1 MGQGLVEPVD
11 DMRVTNPPT
20 NAALLD
26 YLAQDFV
33 RSGYDIKQ
41 LIRSIVRS
49 DAYQR
54 TAMPTPRNAS
64 DTHYYSHFFFKRLA
78 AEPLLDAVDSAT
90 GVGEKFDGYPAGLRA
105 TELPDTTSQSY
116 FLDLFG
122 RPARNIVCQCERTE
136 APNLG
141 QVLHFMNG
149 KSINA
154 RIASKDGRVAKL
166 IAAKTPNV
174 KLIEELYLAA
184 LSRYPSEDETM
195 EALMDLLRAKDRQK
209 EAEDLLWAL
218 LNSKEFLFNH

>member
-1 MGQGLVEPVD
+1 MGLGMVEPVD

-33 RSGYDIKQ
+33 DHGYDVQWLMRAI
-41 LIRSIVRS
+41 LRS

-54 TAMPTPRNAS
+54 TAQPTPANAV
-64 DTHYYSHFFFKRLA
+64 DTHYYSHFFFKRLP
-78 AEPLLDAVDSAT
+78 AEPLLDAVDTAT
-90 GVGEKFDGYPAGLRA
+90 GVDEKFTGYPKGLRA
-105 TELPDTTSQSY
+105 TELPDTTVESY

-122 RPARNIVCQCERTE
+122 RPARNIVCQCERLD

-149 KSINA
+149 KGINA
-154 RIASKDGRVAKL
+154 RLSAKDGRVAKL
-166 IAAKTPNV
+166 IAAKTPDN
-174 KLIEELYLAA
+174 KLIEEIYLAA
-184 LSRYPSEDETM
+184 LSRYPSEDEQWEATM
-195 EALMDLLRAKDRQK
+195 ALVQTKDRQK
-209 EAEDLLWAL
+209 EAEDVLWAL